1 MIGVAADEPG
11 KEHFILR
18 LHRVRISREAHLLDL
33 GNHCSSDL
41 ANWSMCLDRI
51 QLKGRKELPTL
62 KVRGHAKTRKI
73 S

>member
-11 KEHFILR
+11 KEHFHLTP
-18 LHRVRISREAHLLDL
+18 SSGPNFSGKKHLLDL

-62 KVRGHAKTRKI
+62 K
-73 S
+73 